1 MPRCIPLRKNNF
13 MSTSKHFNFIAIC
26 AAIAALVITLL
37 FMNGK
42 AFGLQANVSGSDTLF
57 TQADLD
63 DSWDT
68 DGAATIM
75 LTGDGA
81 EIDGTGAYLQ
91 DGNVII
97 YAGGDY
103 ILEGTLE
110 NGSVIVNE
118 TSKTKGTVRILL
130 NGVTIRCEDSAALDV
145 EEATK
150 VILTLAEG
158 TENVLESGEKY
169 SEDAEAA
176 NIRGTLFSRDD
187 LTINGSGSLSVTTG
201 YRHGIVCNDDF
212 RITGGTIT
220 VTAKEDGIHVNESAR
235 FTGMDLTINAGDDG
249 ITVSDDE
256 NKGELTVESGTIRI
270 ESCAEGM
277 ESEKVTIDGGT
288 IEIRFTNDGINA
300 GGAEP
305 LLTIN
310 GGVVTLICENGRDVD
325 GLDSNG
331 DIVINGGLV
340 LVSVSS
346 DGMNNAIDFGSESGG
361 QCYINGGTVI
371 AAGSGGMAE
380 AMSAESAQCSVMY
393 GLSSMHAAGETVRL
407 EDTEGNVILEAE
419 IPCSYSSL
427 ILSCPALEEGGSYV
441 LTAGEETAEIEM
453 TETALSLGTVSGGMG
468 GFGAMGGFGHGG
480 FRQDK
485 GNRNDTGAENADT
498 SAFEGKMPEMPSF
511 EEGEFPGR
519 PEDGEFPGQPEDGEM
534 LQAPPADG
542 EMQPPAFDEEMRQGQ
557 MQGGGR
563 PDGFPGGWDQNGTE
577 EAGMSEADV
586 KTALLIS
593 AFSLSILLAG
603 IGLMAK
609 ARNTRNIA

>member
-1 MPRCIPLRKNNF
+1 

-37 FMNGK
+37 FMNGE
-42 AFGLQANVSGSDTLF
+42 AFGLQADVSGSDALF

-63 DSWDT
+63 DSWAT
-68 DGAATIM
+68 DDAVKIT

-103 ILEGTLE
+103 ILEGILE

-130 NGVTIRCEDSAALDV
+130 NGVTVRCEDSAALDI
-145 EEATK
+145 EEATR

-158 TENVLESGEKY
+158 TENVLESGEEY
-169 SEDAEAA
+169 SEDAVAA

-187 LTINGSGSLSVTTG
+187 LTINGSGLLSVTSG
-201 YRHGIVCNDDF
+201 YRHGIVCNDDL

-220 VTAKEDGIHVNESAR
+220 VSAKEDGIHVNESAH
-235 FTGMDLTINAGDDG
+235 FTGMDLAIDAGDDG

-256 NKGELTVESGTIRI
+256 NRGELTVESGTIRI
-270 ESCAEGM
+270 ASCAEGM
-277 ESEKVTIDGGT
+277 ESEKVNIDGGT
-288 IEIRFTNDGINA
+288 IEIRFTDDGINA
-300 GGAEP
+300 GGEEP
-305 LLTIN
+305 LLTVN
-310 GGVVTLICENGRDVD
+310 GGTITLICENGRDVD

-340 LVSVSS
+340 MISVNAES
-346 DGMNNAIDFGSESGG
+346 MNNAIDFGSETGG
-361 QCYINGGTVI
+361 RCYINGGTVI

-393 GLSSMHAAGETVRL
+393 GLSSTHAAGETVRL
-407 EDTEGNVILEAE
+407 EDMEGNAILEAE

-427 ILSCPALEEGGSYV
+427 ILSGPALEEGGSYV
-441 LTAGEETAEIEM
+441 LTAGEETVKIEM

-468 GFGAMGGFGHGG
+468 GFNGMGGFRHSGTRPGQDVG
-480 FRQDK
+480 FNAD
-485 GNRNDTGAENADT
+485 GNAATAENAAGAENAD
-498 SAFEGKMPEMPSF
+498 ALAAEGEMPEF
-511 EEGEFPGR
+511 NEENREFNGKFPG
-519 PEDGEFPGQPEDGEM
+519 FPGNGEM
-534 LQAPPADG
+534 MQTPPADG
-542 EMQPPAFDEEMRQGQ
+542 EMQPPAFDEEMREGQ

-563 PDGFPGGWDQNGTE
+563 PDGVPGGWDQSGTE

-586 KTALLIS
+586 KTALLIA

>member
-1 MPRCIPLRKNNF
+1 

-37 FMNGK
+37 FMNGE
-42 AFGLQANVSGSDTLF
+42 AFGLQRYVSDGNAMF

-68 DGAATIM
+68 GGAARIT

-81 EIDGTGAYLQ
+81 EIDGAGAYLQ

-158 TENVLESGEKY
+158 TENVLESGEEY

-187 LTINGSGSLSVTTG
+187 LTINGSGSLSVTAG

-220 VTAKEDGIHVNESAR
+220 VSAKEDGIHVNESAR
-235 FTGMDLTINAGDDG
+235 FTGMELTINAGDDG

-256 NKGELTVESGTIRI
+256 NKGELTVGSGTILI

-277 ESEKVTIDGGT
+277 ESEKVTIDGGN
-288 IEIRFTNDGINA
+288 IEIWFTDDGINA

-310 GGVVTLICENGRDVD
+310 GGTVTLICENGRDVD
-325 GLDSNG
+325 GMDSNG
-331 DIVINGGLV
+331 DIVINGGLL
-340 LVSVSS
+340 LVSVSAN
-346 DGMNNAIDFGSESGG
+346 GINNAIDFASEFGS

-393 GLSSMHAAGETVRL
+393 GFSSTNAAGGTVRL

-427 ILSCPALEEGGSYV
+427 ILSDPALEMGGSYV
-441 LTAGEETAEIEM
+441 LIAGEETVEIEM
-453 TETALSLGTVSGGMG
+453 TETALNLGTVSGGMG
-468 GFGAMGGFGHGG
+468 GFGAMGGFEPGG
-480 FRQDK
+480 FRPGRGK
-485 GNRNDTGAENADT
+485 GNRNETGADAAMAENADEAENADAPM
-498 SAFEGKMPEMPSF
+498 SEGEMPAFEGGIPEMP
-511 EEGEFPGR
+511 EF
-519 PEDGEFPGQPEDGEM
+519 DGEFPGN
-534 LQAPPADG
+534 PPADG
-542 EMQPPAFDEEMRQGQ
+542 EMQFPPADGEMQFPPAFNGDM
-557 MQGGGR
+557 MQGGP
-563 PDGFPGGWDQNGTE
+563 PDGFMNGWDQNGTE
-577 EAGMSEADV
+577 QTGMSEADV

-593 AFSLSILLAG
+593 AFSLCILLAG
-603 IGLMAK
+603 IGVMSK
-609 ARNTRNIA
+609 ARNTRNIT